1 MLSLIKKDMIITKYY
16 MKPIVGYFLVLLIF
30 TVFTGNKTDFSNIYY
45 INLTVSIFM
54 PLTYDFYY
62 GEKVKDDYIFNSLP
76 VTKKEIVI
84 SKYISVIIHTVI
96 YGIIT
101 YILFY
106 TTNLFTYAKF
116 SKGLSLYFILDLLMI
131 ILFFYS
137 IEIPVYIKFKNRI
150 IRFITFFSYFMFI
163 DVVKANLKT
172 YLIYRFSLEK
182 FVYFILL
189 FAVISMFLLS
199 ILISIKIDENK
210 DID

>member
-45 INLTVSIFM
+45 INLTASIFM

-182 FVYFILL
+182 SVYFILF

-199 ILISIKIDENK
+199 ILISIKIYENK

>member
-30 TVFTGNKTDFSNIYY
+30 TVFKGNKTDFSNIYY
-45 INLTVSIFM
+45 INLTASIFM

-84 SKYISVIIHTVI
+84 SKYISVIIHTAI

-137 IEIPVYIKFKNRI
+137 IEIPIYIKFKNRI
-150 IRFITFFSYFMFI
+150 IRFIIFFSYFMFI

-182 FVYFILL
+182 SVYFILF
-189 FAVISMFLLS
+189 FAVISIFLLS
-199 ILISIKIDENK
+199 ILISIKIYENK